1 MHNDCA
7 PEGGQFREP
16 QPAPIQSRGERVLT
30 LIVGLPIALVLGGLL
45 AVAFTTP
52 GSPRRPRR
60 MR

>member
-1 MHNDCA
+1 MHHHDCA

-16 QPAPIQSRGERVLT
+16 QPAPIQSRGEWVLT

-52 GSPRRPRR
+52 
-60 MR
+60 